1 MGILAR
7 FGSIMSANI
16 NALLDKCEDPE
27 KMIDQYLREAVS
39 DLAEV
44 KKETAGVM
52 AVEAK
57 AKRAYEEHMAEV
69 NKYNDLAKRAL
80 QAGNEGDARTFLAKK
95 QSLDAQTAGLLNTYQ
110 VAQGNSQKLRDMYTK
125 LAGDVESLKARRNN
139 VKATMAVAKT
149 QETVNRMGEASDK
162 IGGSLGAF
170 ARMEEKANNML
181 DTANAM
187 ATLNEEPAD
196 PAADLEAKYGA
207 GSSTSVDDELAALK
221 AEMGIV

>member
-1 MGILAR
+1 
-7 FGSIMSANI
+7 
-16 NALLDKCEDPE
+16 
-27 KMIDQYLREAVS
+27 
-39 DLAEV
+39 
-44 KKETAGVM
+44 
-52 AVEAK
+52 
-57 AKRAYEEHMAEV
+57 
-69 NKYNDLAKRAL
+69 
-80 QAGNEGDARTFLAKK
+80 
-95 QSLDAQTAGLLNTYQ
+95 
-110 VAQGNSQKLRDMYTK
+110 MYTK

-187 ATLNEEPAD
+187 ATLNEEPVD